1 MTKPVAEAPSTSVQS
16 TSLTPPTMSWEIPN
30 ATFTSFFP
38 SKKDSKLI
46 GESNYMVWAAQMQ
59 TAYHIAG
66 LWDIASKDCRPSKDN
81 TLETAIW
88 EKRNLIAL
96 GLLQSSLNDDLIALM
111 THETHVFRI
120 WQMFESQMS
129 QKGSGSILLWF
140 HQLTHSINLGSDISE
155 HITHFQKAL
164 QHLMV
169 AGWDI
174 PEHIAACILLS
185 TLPHDPNE
193 ADSWDGMV
201 RQIKIDK
208 DSTTSSTI
216 NVLLDEKCHCAATN
230 INDQQ
235 RQESAMAV
243 LDCNAK
249 SCGKLYY
256 HNCHKKA
263 NHIAANCWAPSGGKE
278 GQGPK
283 KKKSNRGTTSKHKS
297 KERA

>member
-1 MTKPVAEAPSTSVQS
+1 MK
-16 TSLTPPTMSWEIPN
+16 
-30 ATFTSFFP
+30 
-38 SKKDSKLI
+38 
-46 GESNYMVWAAQMQ
+46 
-59 TAYHIAG
+59 
-66 LWDIASKDCRPSKDN
+66 
-81 TLETAIW
+81 
-88 EKRNLIAL
+88 
-96 GLLQSSLNDDLIALM
+96 
-111 THETHVFRI
+111 
-120 WQMFESQMS
+120 
-129 QKGSGSILLWF
+129 
-140 HQLTHSINLGSDISE
+140 LGSDISE
-155 HITHFQKAL
+155 HIMHFQEAL

-193 ADSWDGMV
+193 ADSWNGIV

-216 NVLLDEKCHCAATN
+216 NVLLDEKCHHAATN

-249 SCGKLYY
+249 SCGKLYC
-256 HNCHKKA
+256 HNCCKET
-263 NHIAANCWAPSGGKE
+263 NHIAADCWAPSGGKE
-278 GQGPK
+278 DQDP
-283 KKKSNRGTTSKHKS
+283 KKKSNRGTTSKRKS